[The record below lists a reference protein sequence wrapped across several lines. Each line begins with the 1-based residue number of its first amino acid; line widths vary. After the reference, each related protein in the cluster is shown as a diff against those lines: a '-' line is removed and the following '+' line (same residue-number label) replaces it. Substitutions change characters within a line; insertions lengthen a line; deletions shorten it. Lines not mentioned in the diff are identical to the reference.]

1 MGDESSG
8 PRRPRSYQ
16 DLDVWR
22 DGIGLVRDVYLLTH
36 SWPSDE
42 RFGLVSQVRRAAV
55 SVPSNIAEGWGRH
68 KKGEFDQ
75 FLRYARGSLF
85 EVDTQLLIAVEVGI
99 AHARDIDALRE
110 RVDVLSRRLGA
121 LRRSL

>member
-1 MGDESSG
+1 MGDEQRRG
-8 PRRPRSYQ
+8 PFRSHR
-16 DLDVWR
+16 DLEVWT
-22 DGIGLVRDVYLLTH
+22 DGVALVREVYGVTRG
-36 SWPSDE
+36 WPPDE
-42 RFGLVSQVRRAAV
+42 RFGLTSQVRRAAV

-85 EVDTQLLIAVEVGI
+85 EVETQLVIAVEIGLSR
-99 AHARDIDALRE
+99 HADVADLLGRI
-110 RVDVLSRRLGA
+110 DVLSRRLLA